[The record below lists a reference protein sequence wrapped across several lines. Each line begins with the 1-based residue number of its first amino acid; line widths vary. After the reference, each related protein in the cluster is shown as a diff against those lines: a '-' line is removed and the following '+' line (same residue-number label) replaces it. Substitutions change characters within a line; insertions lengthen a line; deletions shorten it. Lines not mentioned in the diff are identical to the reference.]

1 MEISLLVESW
11 FRKKKASLKELQ
23 SLLGKLHFISA
34 CVRPGRIFVSRL
46 LNLLHSAFPC
56 NNTGNRN
63 WIFRKIPSEV
73 LKDLQ
78 WWHFYLKTYN
88 GITMM
93 SINEW
98 SNPAEHFSCDA
109 SLEGL
114 GAINSDQY
122 FHAVFPS
129 FIQDLHLHINSLEL
143 LTIVVSLKMW
153 GKNAMGKKI
162 VVYFDNEASVTVLN
176 TGFSRDMFMQSCLRE
191 ICYLA
196 AVHGFEVRSRHI
208 VGVENRAADYLSR
221 WHSNYKNTVNI
232 KSCIEGGNYC
242 EVEMLEEL
250 FMFSHDW

>member
-1 MEISLLVESW
+1 
-11 FRKKKASLKELQ
+11 
-23 SLLGKLHFISA
+23 
-34 CVRPGRIFVSRL
+34 
-46 LNLLHSAFPC
+46 
-56 NNTGNRN
+56 
-63 WIFRKIPSEV
+63 
-73 LKDLQ
+73 
-78 WWHFYLKTYN
+78 
-88 GITMM
+88 M

-98 SNPAEHFSCDA
+98 SNPADHFSCDA

-153 GKNAMGKKI
+153 GKDFMGKKI
-162 VVYFDNEASVTVLN
+162 VVYCDNEASVTVLN
-176 TGFSRDMFMQSCLRE
+176 TGFSRDMLMQSCLSE

-221 WHSNYKNTVNI
+221 WHSNYKNTVNF
-232 KSCIEGGNYC
+232 KSCIEGGNYR
-242 EVEMLEEL
+242 EVEVLEEF